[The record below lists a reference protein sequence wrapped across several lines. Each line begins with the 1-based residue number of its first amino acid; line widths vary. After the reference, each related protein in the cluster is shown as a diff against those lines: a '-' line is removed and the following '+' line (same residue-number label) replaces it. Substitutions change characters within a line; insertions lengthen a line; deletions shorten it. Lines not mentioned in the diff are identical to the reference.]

1 MAIKSYFFN
10 AVKQNDT
17 YDRVY
22 NSEDVTSYLDKLVGN
37 GVFATPSTQLQVQVA
52 TGMNVNILE
61 GQGWINGHKMINT
74 SVVTLPIDAADVL
87 LNRIDRVVFYVD
99 YSLRAMGIEVKKGT
113 PATTAVAPELTRTSQ
128 RYELCLAEISVAKQV
143 ASITP
148 AMITDTRG
156 DSSLC
161 GYVASMIEQID
172 TTTLFQQFQAGF
184 DEWFD
189 EVKDELVTATL
200 IRKYEAV
207 HFTEASSKSV
217 FDIKDYIPQY
227 AYELDILE
235 VRINGLSLTNR
246 EYTKDHS
253 TITLNTPITEV
264 GTPIEFVIYKSVDGS
279 DAESIVDLVYQL
291 QTTLNVTRITGAGGG
306 VKLSI
311 TDTSASLLQSFID
324 IGVGV
329 HTIYAVE
336 GVQDAP
342 KVMSCRC
349 LGQMTGSNN
358 GWIFAMTVDGSVY
371 SNYLANGTWQGWKTL
386 YEENPALL
394 YQSINGVFPNA
405 GAIIT
410 PSKKLSECRNGW
422 VLNFT
427 GYNTSNNTVRNTFG
441 QTVVIPKR
449 AYGTAADWSGQS
461 MTFGF
466 VYGYNGSND
475 TISQCVKQFQVYD
488 DRLVSGD
495 YNASGNNKNIVLR
508 SIQEY

>member
-1 MAIKSYFFN
+1 MAIKDFFFN
-10 AVKQNDT
+10 AVKSGNV

-22 NSEDVTSYLDKLVGN
+22 NSEDMTSYLDLLVGN
-37 GVFATPSTQLQVQVA
+37 GVFVTPSTQLQVQA
-52 TGMNVNILE
+52 SSGMNVIVNA
-61 GQGWINGHKMINT
+61 GQGWIDGHKMINT
-74 SVVTLPIDAADVL
+74 TVIPLSIDASDVL
-87 LNRIDRVVFYVD
+87 LNRIDRVIFYLD

-113 PATTAVAPELTRTSQ
+113 PAASAVAPELTRTSQ
-128 RYELCLAEISVAKQV
+128 RYELCLAEINVAKQTT
-143 ASITP
+143 SIT
-148 AMITDTRG
+148 ASMITDTRPNTN
-156 DSSLC
+156 LC
-161 GYVASMIEQID
+161 GFVKGLIEQID
-172 TTTLFQQFQAGF
+172 TTTLFDQFEGAF
-184 DEWFD
+184 DEWFN
-189 EVKDELVTATL
+189 EIKDELVTATL

-207 HFTEASSKSV
+207 HITEASSEAT
-217 FDIKDYIPQY
+217 FDVKEFIPQY

-235 VRINGLSLTNR
+235 VRINGLSLTNQ
-246 EYTKDHS
+246 EYTRDHS
-253 TITLNTPITEV
+253 TITLNTPVTEV

-279 DAESIVDLVYQL
+279 DAETVVDLVYQL

-324 IGVGV
+324 LGVGV

-358 GWIFAMTVDGSVY
+358 GWIFAMTVNGSVY